1 MCWRLQQAGYWIT
14 FAPGAFVWHHRR
26 QNPRAYLRQQSGY
39 GEAEALLR
47 FKHPDRFNGRG
58 DGKWRGILYG
68 TSLQGL
74 RLSAANIFRG
84 VFGSGLFQCLYT
96 PAPAHW
102 ATLPS
107 SLEWLLATLGV
118 GIAALHWP
126 PMAIVAL
133 AMFALSVVV
142 AGMQAS
148 QARLAP
154 EYEGLPT
161 RLVLTWLCYAQPLV
175 RSWSRYRTRFFAYR
189 PPLAGPFPKNVRNR
203 LSFRGYRTAQYW
215 TEEGATRLE
224 LLGMVVA
231 YLNEHR
237 WGKTIDTGWRN
248 WDLEIYC
255 HPWTVVQVCT
265 VQEEHGGEKRM
276 IQARFRLRT
285 SGYTRL
291 LIGGAW
297 VSAII
302 AAVFQ
307 VWPSAVAAGLF
318 GAAALGA
325 WVRGVYRAGQA
336 VHVFDIVARQL
347 GCIRCDAAAGPAKE
361 AGAIAPIITG
371 VNAQHVPSE
380 NGARIETET
389 A

>member
-1 MCWRLQQAGYWIT
+1 
-14 FAPGAFVWHHRR
+14 VWHHRR

-84 VFGSGLFQCLYT
+84 VFGTGMFQCLYT
-96 PAPAHW
+96 PGPAHW

-126 PMAIVAL
+126 LLAIVAL
-133 AMFALSVVV
+133 AMFTLSVVV

-154 EYEGLPT
+154 EYEGLPS

-189 PPLAGPFPKNVRNR
+189 PPLAGPFPRNVRNR
-203 LSFRGYRTAQYW
+203 LSFAGRRTVPYW
-215 TEEGATRLE
+215 TEDGSGRIE

-237 WGKTIDTGWRN
+237 WGKTIDTGWRD

-265 VQEEHGGEKRM
+265 VEEEHGSEKRM
-276 IQARFRLRT
+276 IQARFRLRA

-291 LIGGAW
+291 LIGGAS

-307 VWPSAVAAGLF
+307 VWPAAI
-318 GAAALGA
+318 AAALLGVSALGA

-347 GCIRCDAAAGPAKE
+347 GLIRCDGPAGAANE

-371 VNAQHVPSE
+371 ANGQHLPSE
-380 NGARIETET
+380 NGAKIETET
-389 A
+389 K